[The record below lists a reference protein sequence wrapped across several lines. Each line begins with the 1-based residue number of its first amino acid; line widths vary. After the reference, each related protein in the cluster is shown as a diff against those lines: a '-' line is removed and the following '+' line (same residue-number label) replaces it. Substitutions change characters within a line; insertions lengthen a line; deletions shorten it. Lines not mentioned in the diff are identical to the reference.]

1 MSKHRFD
8 IDMLWHVICYNQK
21 DCDFSSVVTHRTSCK
36 PSLKE
41 SGGKGK
47 LGIEDDT
54 KSFDFAQIKSTATLF
69 MCVLM
74 SLYVHIYEY
83 MQAYTYIL
91 AHTHTH
97 TLTHAHVVHAR
108 THKHVYMLYVYIYIY
123 IYLYIYVYVHIYI
136 YIHTYIYIYV
146 YVYIWLYIWRM
157 RIFNIHMH
165 IYMTNTHIYIWLTYK
180 YIYIYMCIY
189 IYMTRLHRTHD
200 CKTHESVKMTQLIR
214 VRTSTSKRDMAAIYG
229 PWLIHVCHNIVKHM
243 NESTWQC
250 ILHEWVKQQ
259 PRHVVPW
266 QSHITMYNTWQCI
279 THEWVKSESCHV
291 GTDNDERVYRARGG
305 AQGTGEGLARGEILG
320 P

>member
-1 MSKHRFD
+1 M
-8 IDMLWHVICYNQK
+8 
-21 DCDFSSVVTHRTSCK
+21 
-36 PSLKE
+36 
-41 SGGKGK
+41 
-47 LGIEDDT
+47 
-54 KSFDFAQIKSTATLF
+54 
-69 MCVLM
+69 
-74 SLYVHIYEY
+74 
-83 MQAYTYIL
+83 YTY
-91 AHTHTH
+91 T
-97 TLTHAHVVHAR
+97 
-108 THKHVYMLYVYIYIY
+108 YGYIYDECAYSIY
-123 IYLYIYVYVHIYI
+123 ICI
-136 YIHTYIYIYV
+136 
-146 YVYIWLYIWRM
+146 YIWL
-157 RIFNIHMH
+157 
-165 IYMTNTHIYIWLTYK
+165 THIYIWLTYI

-229 PWLIHVCHNIVKHM
+229 PWLIYVCHNIVKHM

-250 ILHEWVKQQ
+250 MLHEWDEWVKQQ